1 MSKCN
6 INNFRLIINIKNF
19 KDNIHDGNYNLSVD
33 FVRNWSYENIIPAAV
48 KSNFTNDATDYPK
61 I

>member
-1 MSKCN
+1 MQYKQFQIDVKFSKH
-6 INNFRLIINIKNF
+6 
-19 KDNIHDGNYNLSVD
+19 NIHDRNYNLAVD

-48 KSNFTNDATDYPK
+48 KFNFTNDVTDYPK